1 MGGPEPWCWN
11 PAAGIRITDT
21 FRPEKEHAGC
31 CAAARRKKEE
41 RMTRLWRSTTHEKN
55 KKAGCAIGESFGTVI
70 VDILFTRREEE
81 EKEQVNIKII
91 KIDDL

>member
-1 MGGPEPWCWN
+1 
-11 PAAGIRITDT
+11 
-21 FRPEKEHAGC
+21 
-31 CAAARRKKEE
+31 
-41 RMTRLWRSTTHEKN
+41 MTRLWRSTTHEKN